1 MEHLVQQGGEVSSW
15 ETGPLPNYFLTPYQL
30 RSDPSSPDPSSLPSS
45 AADVEAFQHP
55 VYVRALERLT
65 AVRAPGFARHLL
77 ARWRAWVLFADHHA
91 LDPREPTDA
100 DLVAFA
106 HARALVGV
114 GYGTITGTLGVV
126 DLVLGDERLTRA
138 ARRHLADL
146 HGEGLF
152 GPGVQAPVLTLGEV
166 LALVAAAPDA
176 LTRLLV
182 VLTYR
187 AALRPGEW
195 TGIRWPEHVGVTSDG
210 VRLVIAGDKTGPG
223 RVIDLGTSRSP
234 ELSVELA
241 LAAALAERGREPGPL
256 AGDEHGPLHYA
267 QVDRRLRMAA
277 AAAGVPVFTSYSL
290 RRSWAVHANLTGTSA
305 RVIRARLGHRPGT
318 ATYRRYIEPLLAL
331 QVAQGVD
338 PRTIWLA
345 ATRPASAPVPLEA
358 VGNPAIDRTQRY
370 AFAAGTLDELLA
382 DIDLPALRV
391 HPALANLARSSIDAG
406 HAVMRRWAAWVQDPG
421 SDPLDPG
428 EDFDPFDPRE
438 GVDPFDPDE
447 LALSEWV
454 DHRLTEV
461 SPVTVAADL
470 ARLRLAWIDATGGE
484 RIPGYDLAADIAAGA
499 LRMHVEQQAPG
510 KKSRLADATDRQL
523 VCAAAL
529 DAVPGPSVR
538 WAVRALALATRAR
551 RSLEVLE
558 VSDDAATVRVDGR
571 RTVHVTPGAA
581 GVLCPVG
588 AAEVA
593 AGAGELLVPRGV
605 DEHAVLAAAASH
617 TAALRDALAAVLL
630 AGSGARPSDL
640 ARARAAAVTVQPG
653 GVAVVLASSKGRKP
667 GIVPRPRVV
676 WAPDRDGACDPVAA
690 WEAWSTW
697 WAPGNEPLLP
707 RDVQSRGGLRG
718 LDAAAVSRTVRRA
731 ADAAGLRGLNAYGF
745 RYGRATEMHVAG
757 YHLETIAE
765 ALGHAQLTT
774 ARGYVFDFD
783 PDADGWSGRV
793 AYWIGAA
800 LDAAQARGVL
810 EQEESA

>member
-1 MEHLVQQGGEVSSW
+1 MPVA
-15 ETGPLPNYFLTPYQL
+15 TPPAGH
-30 RSDPSSPDPSSLPSS
+30 D
-45 AADVEAFQHP
+45 HP

-91 LDPREPTDA
+91 LDPREPADA

-114 GYGTITGTLGVV
+114 GYGTIAGTLGVV

-187 AALRPGEW
+187 AALRPREW
-195 TGIRWPEHVGVTSDG
+195 TGIRWPEHVGVTADG

-234 ELSVELA
+234 ELSVERA
-241 LAAALAERGREPGPL
+241 LAAALAERGRDPGPL

-267 QVDRRLRMAA
+267 QVDRRLRLAA
-277 AAAGVPVFTSYSL
+277 AAAGVPAFTSYSL

-305 RVIRARLGHRPGT
+305 RVIRVRLGHRPGT

-338 PRTIWLA
+338 PKTIWLA
-345 ATRPASAPVPLEA
+345 TSRPAAPPVPLEA

-382 DIDLPALRV
+382 DIDLPGLRV
-391 HPALANLARSSIDAG
+391 HPALANLARSTIDAG
-406 HAVMRRWAAWVQDPG
+406 HAVRRRWAAWAQQQVI
-421 SDPLDPG
+421 
-428 EDFDPFDPRE
+428 DPFA
-438 GVDPFDPDE
+438 PDAW
-447 LALSEWV
+447 ALSEWV
-454 DHRLTEV
+454 DARLTEV
-461 SPVTVAADL
+461 SPVTAAADL
-470 ARLRLAWIDATGGE
+470 ARLRLAWIDATGAA
-484 RIPGYDLAADIAAGA
+484 RIPGYDTAADVAAGA
-499 LRMHVEQQAPG
+499 LRLHVEQQAPG

-529 DAVPGPSVR
+529 AAVPGPSMR

-551 RSLEVLE
+551 RSVEVLE
-558 VSDDAATVRVDGR
+558 VTDDAATVRVDGR
-571 RTVHVTPGAA
+571 RTVPVTPGAA
-581 GVLCPVG
+581 GVLCPVA

-605 DEHAVLAAAASH
+605 NEHAVLAAAAPH
-617 TAALRDALAAVLL
+617 TAALRDALAVMLL

-640 ARARAAAVTVQPG
+640 ARARAAAVNVQPG
-653 GVAVVLASSKGRKP
+653 GVAVVLAASKGRKP

-697 WAPGNEPLLP
+697 WAPGNGPLLP
-707 RDVQSRGGLRG
+707 RDIQSCGGLRG

-731 ADAAGLRGLNAYGF
+731 ADAAGLLDLNAYGF

-757 YHLETIAE
+757 YDLETIAE
-765 ALGHAQLTT
+765 ALGHARLGT

-793 AYWIGAA
+793 AGWIGAA